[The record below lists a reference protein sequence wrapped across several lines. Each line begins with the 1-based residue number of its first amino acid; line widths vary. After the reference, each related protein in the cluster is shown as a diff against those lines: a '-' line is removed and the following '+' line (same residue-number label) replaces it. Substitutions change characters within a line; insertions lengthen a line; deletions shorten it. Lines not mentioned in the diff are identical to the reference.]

1 LDGPLGGAPGTVL
14 DIGADHL
21 QEPGYHCT
29 QQLRDRSLENGASL
43 VLKSMFLLKI
53 VGLLFEI
60 LRHLQPTF
68 PNGVASSTFSKL
80 AIPGREFTQLL
91 RL

>member
-1 LDGPLGGAPGTVL
+1 LDVLLSGAPGTVL
-14 DIGADHL
+14 DIGEEHL
-21 QEPGYHCT
+21 RSQVITVP
-29 QQLRDRSLENGASL
+29 QQLPDRSLENGASL

-53 VGLLFEI
+53 VGLLFEV